1 MNRFI
6 FAVGISALIL
16 LFHSS
21 AMSEEKPNGWNFDVT
36 PRFWY
41 MIVNPTPFSDSQLFQ
56 QTNESAMF
64 PLYGLSIRVEP
75 PGFSGSDFLLT
86 GFRGSDSVAGRS
98 VSAGGVSARHNTDAT
113 RTDIEL
119 LYRTPVPNSNV
130 YWFVGGRWVLFEEES
145 DIGSGLVFPASGT
158 SHLSEETN
166 FYFGEIGASFSTPID
181 QRGRHVLFG
190 NFTSGIGYES
200 QEVTNRGTS
209 SRPDKEGFIPF
220 IDVNLGYQ
228 YVFSENAN
236 FHARYR
242 TFAMH
247 EVVREEFMALH
258 GPEVG
263 ITIRF

>member
-1 MNRFI
+1 MNRFTI
-6 FAVGISALIL
+6 AAGFSALIL
-16 LFHSS
+16 LFHSPVMAQERS
-21 AMSEEKPNGWNFDVT
+21 SGWNIDVT

-41 MIVNPTPFSDSQLFQ
+41 MMVNPNPFSKSRTLQ
-56 QTNESAMF
+56 QTHETAMF
-64 PLYGLSIRVEP
+64 PLYGLSLRVEP

-86 GFRGSDSVAGRS
+86 AFRGSDTVKGRS
-98 VSAGGVSARHNTDAT
+98 VNSLGVSARHETDAT

-145 DIGSGLVFPASGT
+145 DIGSGLVYPASGI

-166 FYFGEIGASFSTPID
+166 FYLAEIGASFSTPID

-190 NFTSGIGYES
+190 NFTGGIGYES
-200 QEVTNRGTS
+200 QEVTNRGS
-209 SRPDKEGFIPF
+209 SDRPDKEGFIPF